1 MDHNRIKSK
10 IQNIDVNRWWGDDF
24 DVRFYL
30 ISQLES
36 LKRKIVLDV
45 GGGIGIICSEMNEN
59 NFRVNLDLS
68 FDDLKICQENFSP
81 KIQNIC
87 ASMTNLPF
95 NDNSF
100 DTVICSHLIEI
111 AKARD
116 TEQGMVT
123 KINNINSFPTVEQVF
138 SEISRVLGNEGI
150 FLLTTPNNLRY
161 KSNKLDYNE
170 LKKSLKNHFYK
181 ISLAFYNTYPRL
193 SKQNRKFDLA
203 NVIPKLTSK
212 LRNSDKIR
220 QSLLKKN
227 LGKEINSV
235 SFYVE
240 ASKNEDELK

>member
-1 MDHNRIKSK
+1 MDRNRIKSK
-10 IQNIDVNRWWGDDF
+10 IQNIVVNRWWGDDF

-36 LKRKIVLDV
+36 LNRKIVLDV

-116 TEQGMVT
+116 IEQGMVT

-138 SEISRVLGNEGI
+138 SEISRVLGNDGI
-150 FLLTTPNNLRY
+150 FLLTTTNNLRY
-161 KSNKLDYNE
+161 KSNRLDYNE

-181 ISLAFYNTYPRL
+181 ISLAFYNTYPKL
-193 SKQNRKFDLA
+193 SKKHRKLNMA
-203 NVIPKLTSK
+203 NVLPKVLSRILDFNKLSK
-212 LRNSDKIR
+212 L
-220 QSLLKKN
+220 LVKN
-227 LGKEINSV
+227 DEGTARESV
-235 SFYVE
+235 SFFVKCF
-240 ASKNEDELK
+240 KN

>member
-1 MDHNRIKSK
+1 MDRNRIKSK

-181 ISLAFYNTYPRL
+181 ISLAFYNTYPKL
-193 SKQNRKFDLA
+193 SKKHRKLNMA
-203 NVIPKLTSK
+203 NVLPKVLSKILDFNKLSK
-212 LRNSDKIR
+212 L
-220 QSLLKKN
+220 LVKN
-227 LGKEINSV
+227 DEGTARESV
-235 SFYVE
+235 SFFVKCF
-240 ASKNEDELK
+240 KN

>member
-24 DVRFYL
+24 DIRFYL

-36 LKRKIVLDV
+36 LQRKIVLDV

-59 NFRVNLDLS
+59 NFRINLDLS

-116 TEQGMVT
+116 IEQGMVT

-138 SEISRVLGNEGI
+138 SEISRVLGNDGI

-181 ISLAFYNTYPRL
+181 ISLVFYNTYPKL
-193 SKQNRKFDLA
+193 SKKHRKLNMA
-203 NVIPKLTSK
+203 NVLPKVLSKILDFNKLSK
-212 LRNSDKIR
+212 L
-220 QSLLKKN
+220 LVKN
-227 LGKEINSV
+227 DEGTARESV
-235 SFYVE
+235 SFFVKCF
-240 ASKNEDELK
+240 KN

>member
-1 MDHNRIKSK
+1 MDRNRIKSK

-116 TEQGMVT
+116 IEQGMVT

-181 ISLAFYNTYPRL
+181 ISLAFYNTYPKL
-193 SKQNRKFDLA
+193 SKKHRKLNMA
-203 NVIPKLTSK
+203 NVLPKVLSK
-212 LRNSDKIR
+212 ILDFNKI
-220 QSLLKKN
+220 SKFLVKN
-227 LGKEINSV
+227 DEGTTRESV
-235 SFYVE
+235 SFFVKCF
-240 ASKNEDELK
+240 KN

>member
-1 MDHNRIKSK
+1 MDRNRIKSK

-36 LKRKIVLDV
+36 LNRKIVLDV
-45 GGGIGIICSEMNEN
+45 GGGIGTICSEMNEN

-116 TEQGMVT
+116 IEQGMVT

-161 KSNKLDYNE
+161 KSNKLYYNE
-170 LKKSLKNHFYK
+170 LKRSLKNHFYK
-181 ISLAFYNTYPRL
+181 ISLVFYNTYPKL
-193 SKQNRKFDLA
+193 SKKYRKLNMA
-203 NVIPKLTSK
+203 NVLPKVLSK
-212 LRNSDKIR
+212 ILDFNKI
-220 QSLLKKN
+220 SKFLVKN
-227 LGKEINSV
+227 DEETARESV
-235 SFYVE
+235 SFFVKCF
-240 ASKNEDELK
+240 KN

>member
-36 LKRKIVLDV
+36 LNRKIVLDV
-45 GGGIGIICSEMNEN
+45 GGGIGTICSEMNEN

-116 TEQGMVT
+116 IEQGMVT

-138 SEISRVLGNEGI
+138 SEISRVLGNDGI

-181 ISLAFYNTYPRL
+181 ISLAFYNTYPKL
-193 SKQNRKFDLA
+193 SKKHRKLNMA
-203 NVIPKLTSK
+203 NVLPKVLSKILDFNKLSK
-212 LRNSDKIR
+212 L
-220 QSLLKKN
+220 LVKN
-227 LGKEINSV
+227 DEGTGRESV
-235 SFYVE
+235 SFFVKCF
-240 ASKNEDELK
+240 KN